1 MKKILFL
8 DFDGVLHN
16 STSSQELLFNK
27 LGLLVDALQEKTC
40 SIVISSS
47 WRFHH
52 DLDQL
57 KKYMDPISELIIGTT
72 GAAFVGRFP
81 RYNEI
86 KEYLRKNEPFANWR
100 ALDDSFL
107 EFPKQCKELILC
119 NSKSGLSDKQIKE
132 LTLWLNEK
140 S

>member
-16 STSSQELLFNK
+16 TTSSQELLFNK
-27 LGLLVDALQEKTC
+27 LGLLIDALQEKPC

-52 DLDQL
+52 NLDQL
-57 KKYMDPISELIIGTT
+57 KKYLNPISNLIIGTT
-72 GAAFVGRFP
+72 GAPYVGRFP

-86 KEYLRKNEPFANWR
+86 KAYLNQHAPFADWR

-107 EFPKQCKELILC
+107 EFPKPCPELILC
-119 NSKSGLSDKQIKE
+119 HAKNGFTEKEKMILSQW
-132 LTLWLNEK
+132 LT